1 VLDQAEK
8 ALSMSVNLTTQLL
21 TFAKGGKPLI
31 KNTDLRPVIDN
42 ASKFAL
48 SGSKCLC
55 HMALPPNLWLAEA
68 DEGQLAQ
75 VIQNLVLNASEAMP
89 EGGSIDISAENVELP
104 KESNVLLPNGG
115 KFTKIVI
122 RDTGLGI
129 PEKYLPKIFDPY
141 FTTKQKGSG
150 LGLATSYSI
159 IRNHGGAIEVIS
171 KPEHGTTFFIYLPAS
186 ETGKKESVP
195 TSGASTTRK
204 CRILVMDDEEV
215 VLDVAKAML
224 MALGHDVETT
234 TESVSAVEKYQQAL
248 ASENPFDIV
257 ILDLTIK
264 GGLGGEQTL
273 ARLRALDQNVKA
285 VVASGYSDNSVLN
298 NFQGHGFSAV
308 LSKPYSLAILRD
320 CLSALVG

>member
-1 VLDQAEK
+1 
-8 ALSMSVNLTTQLL
+8 
-21 TFAKGGKPLI
+21 
-31 KNTDLRPVIDN
+31 
-42 ASKFAL
+42 
-48 SGSKCLC
+48 
-55 HMALPPNLWLAEA
+55 
-68 DEGQLAQ
+68 
-75 VIQNLVLNASEAMP
+75 
-89 EGGSIDISAENVELP
+89 
-104 KESNVLLPNGG
+104 
-115 KFTKIVI
+115 
-122 RDTGLGI
+122 
-129 PEKYLPKIFDPY
+129 
-141 FTTKQKGSG
+141 
-150 LGLATSYSI
+150 
-159 IRNHGGAIEVIS
+159 
-171 KPEHGTTFFIYLPAS
+171 
-186 ETGKKESVP
+186 
-195 TSGASTTRK
+195 
-204 CRILVMDDEEV
+204 MDDEEV

-308 LSKPYSLAILRD
+308 LSKPYSLATLRD